1 MGAPLALLLGGVA
14 AAGAAEQIGPGAI
27 AASIHDH
34 QGHPISGATVLA
46 TGPVERT
53 ATTGAAGIVTMSALP
68 LGTYT
73 LRATRSGFEP
83 IVATVVVA
91 AGPSALRFT
100 QLELALA
107 SFSNLHG
114 ATDVSNV
121 GGLSA
126 TGDPVVAHALTAM
139 PDVDVVPAGVG
150 PAAAGVSALDTLPS
164 ESREELDGIP
174 IAGGP
179 YARNAVWFRD
189 ALVLDDIEVATGPVV
204 HDSSLQDA
212 IGGVINYQTLP
223 ISSTPQYDLAAG
235 YDSEFGS
242 FQRVRFSDTLGRLG
256 FALDTVGGGGLN
268 RSQVVKLNYALSPAT
283 SLGFSSYG
291 SQSTTSLDGADVT
304 SNAPAFALDL
314 RSQLGTSSLQVRSWR
329 SSAMTQESIG
339 SFAWPLESD
348 RQSGT
353 QISLDVPAG
362 NQLLSFSFDR
372 RSDLAMVDGVDVDS
386 TFTTALA
393 RGDFQLSR
401 DARLEL
407 GEVLSGGTLLP
418 QRTDPQA
425 GFSYRVGDRLMLS
438 ASAGSAYATAP
449 DSVLAALPADVHALV
464 PETTFGWRVSAERE
478 LAAGDHLSLSA
489 FDIARYD
496 IFANLADARTQG
508 LQLGFNHDPGVGR
521 LAIAGFV
528 GLASSDA
535 FGPVQPQ
542 YRFAGTTQLID
553 GTQLPGDPYSKAR
566 LALSYRSRSG
576 TELRFGA
583 TLLGAGNAFGTG
595 AAVALA
601 DASVQV
607 PLFQAFDVRLAASN
621 FFGYPVA
628 QPLAP
633 LYSPHELSL
642 SLVRH

>member
-1 MGAPLALLLGGVA
+1 MKAGVAAPAGPLSRGRVDDDREAERLLALLLGGVA

-27 AASIHDH
+27 AASIHDR
-34 QGHPISGATVLA
+34 QGHPISGATVVA

-164 ESREELDGIP
+164 ESREE
-174 IAGGP
+174 
-179 YARNAVWFRD
+179 
-189 ALVLDDIEVATGPVV
+189 LDDIEVATGPVV

-314 RSQLGTSSLQVRSWR
+314 RSQLGMSSLQVRSWR

-425 GFSYRVGDRLMLS
+425 GFSYRVGNRLMLS

-449 DSVLAALPADVHALV
+449 DTVLAALPADVHALV

-542 YRFAGTTQLID
+542 YRFAGTNQLGIRD
-553 GTQLPGDPYSKAR
+553 R
-566 LALSYRSRSG
+566 
-576 TELRFGA
+576 GA
-583 TLLGAGNAFGTG
+583 STN
-595 AAVALA
+595 
-601 DASVQV
+601 Q
-607 PLFQAFDVRLAASN
+607 
-621 FFGYPVA
+621 
-628 QPLAP
+628 
-633 LYSPHELSL
+633 
-642 SLVRH
+642 